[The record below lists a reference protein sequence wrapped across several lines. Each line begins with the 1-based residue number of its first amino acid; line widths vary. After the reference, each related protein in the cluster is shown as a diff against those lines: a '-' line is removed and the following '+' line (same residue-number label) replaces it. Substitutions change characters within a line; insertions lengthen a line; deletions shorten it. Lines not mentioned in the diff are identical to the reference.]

1 MYIDVFI
8 KILEFLENLE
18 GVFFLVFG
26 ESLIIDLPVEDIS
39 VRIMTFMDLY
49 TVQLK
54 GTHYHT

>member
-8 KILEFLENLE
+8 KILEFLKNLE
-18 GVFFLVFG
+18 GMFFLVFG
-26 ESLIIDLPVEDIS
+26 KSLIIDLPVEDIS
-39 VRIMTFMDLY
+39 VRSMTFMVLY